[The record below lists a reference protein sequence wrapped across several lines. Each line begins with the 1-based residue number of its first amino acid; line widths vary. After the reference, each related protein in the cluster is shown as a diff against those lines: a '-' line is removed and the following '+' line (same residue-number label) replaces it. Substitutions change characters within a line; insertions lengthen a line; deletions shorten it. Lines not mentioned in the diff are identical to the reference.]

1 MSVYSL
7 TPMETLREQM
17 LDWND
22 LSLAMMI
29 AADDIWAGFGIDA
42 VRVFCMGA

>member
-1 MSVYSL
+1 MN
-7 TPMETLREQM
+7 TLRSQM

-22 LSLAMMI
+22 LSLAMQE
-29 AADDIWAGFGIDA
+29 AADDIWAEYGIDA